1 MCQCCIISQVVDTDD
16 IDIWVGER
24 GTKKVASNASKTI
37 NSDINH
43 VKPLLHCLLPQIK
56 VAIFNATTLGA

>member
-1 MCQCCIISQVVDTDD
+1 VGQGGVISEIVDAYDVN
-16 IDIWVGER
+16 IWIGEC
-24 GTKKVASNASKTI
+24 GAKEVAANTSKTI

-43 VKPLLHCLLPQIK
+43 VKPLLHSEMPQIT